1 MCASPGDG
9 APVRLSRRESE
20 VAGLVAEGLTNRE
33 IAAKLF
39 LSERTVDGH
48 LEHVREKLGVNTRA
62 QIAAWVVRQD
72 AIGVA
77 GAAAERDTIGLTGAP
92 NGPITRPAPRRRLVA
107 HPRLWVA
114 ASLVLALLATG
125 VGILLLTAPPPLLIT
140 TIAGSECHHQVY
152 PGGCYQG
159 DTDLATRAYLA
170 RPTDVA
176 VDGNGWIYIAD
187 FGNNRVRRVRDG
199 TITTVAGT
207 NVKPKP
213 LVEGA
218 VAISVSIGQAG
229 GLAIDSE
236 NRVLLLTDVRGVDEV
251 WRVEP
256 QGVMSLV
263 VTIPGPAEGAAGG
276 STIGL
281 RGPNMPIGGLAV
293 AKDGTLYIADRAGNR
308 VYEFAGGQ
316 LTRYA
321 GTGEFGYSDAGS
333 ATSAKLA
340 GPIGLAL
347 GKQGNLY
354 IADAG
359 NSRIRMVDLKGRIT
373 TLAGSGKFDGDG
385 GDGGPAGQARLSFPY
400 GVAVGP
406 DGRIVIADTG
416 NHRLRWISTSG
427 FIYPLAGIPEQW
439 GFNGDGLALQTQ
451 LSGPEAVTFNAKGDL
466 LIADTENQRV
476 REIPAR

>member
-1 MCASPGDG
+1 MSASPGEG
-9 APVRLSRRESE
+9 APVRLSRRELE
-20 VAGLVAEGLTNRE
+20 VAVMVAQGMTNRE
-33 IAAKLF
+33 IATKLF

-62 QIAAWVVRQD
+62 QIATWVVRQD
-72 AIGVA
+72 A
-77 GAAAERDTIGLTGAP
+77 AAVPLAP
-92 NGPITRPAPRRRLVA
+92 AGPISRPAPRRRLVT
-107 HPRLWVA
+107 HPRLWMG
-114 ASLVLALLATG
+114 ASLVVALLAAG
-125 VGILLLTAPPPLLIT
+125 VGVLLLTTPAPATIT

-152 PGGCYQG
+152 PGGCFQG

-170 RPTDVA
+170 RPTDIA

-207 NVKPKP
+207 TVKPKP

-218 VAISVSIGQAG
+218 VATSVSIGQAG
-229 GLAIDSE
+229 GLAIDRE
-236 NRVLLLTDVRGVDEV
+236 NRLLLLTDVRGVDEV

-256 QGVMSLV
+256 QGVISLV
-263 VTIPGPAEGAAGG
+263 VTIPGPAESAATG
-276 STIGL
+276 STIGF

-308 VYEFAGGQ
+308 VYAFAGGQ
-316 LTRYA
+316 LTTYA

-340 GPIGLAL
+340 WPIGLAL

-354 IADAG
+354 IADTG

-373 TLAGSGKFDGDG
+373 TVAGSGRFDGDG
-385 GDGGPAGQARLSFPY
+385 GDGGPAGRALLSFPY

-427 FIYPLAGIPEQW
+427 FIYPLAGTPEQW
-439 GFNGDGLALQTQ
+439 GFNGDGPALQTQ

-476 REIPAR
+476 REMPAR

>member
-20 VAGLVAEGLTNRE
+20 VAGMVAEGLTNRE
-33 IAAKLF
+33 IATKLF

-62 QIAAWVVRQD
+62 QIAAWVVRQGAGGVAAAPAERV

-77 GAAAERDTIGLTGAP
+77 GTPAE
-92 NGPITRPAPRRRLVA
+92 PISRPASRRRLVA

-114 ASLVLALLATG
+114 ASLVVALLAAG
-125 VGILLLTAPPPLLIT
+125 VGALLLTAPAPATIT
-140 TIAGSECHHQVY
+140 TIAGSECHHQSY
-152 PGGCYQG
+152 PGGCFGG

-170 RPTDVA
+170 RPTDIA
-176 VDGNGWIYIAD
+176 LDGSGGMYIAD
-187 FGNNRVRRVRDG
+187 FGNSRVRRVRDG
-199 TITTVAGT
+199 IITTVAGT
-207 NVKPKP
+207 DVKPTP

-218 VAISVSIGQAG
+218 IATSVLIGQAG

-236 NRVLLLTDVRGVDEV
+236 NRPLLLTDVNGVVEV

-263 VTIPGPAEGAAGG
+263 VRMAGPSTGSSAGATAGP
-276 STIGL
+276 
-281 RGPNMPIGGLAV
+281 RGPNMRVGALAV

-308 VYEFAGGQ
+308 VWKFAGGQ
-316 LTRYA
+316 LTPYA

-340 GPIGLAL
+340 WPIGLAL

-373 TLAGSGKFDGDG
+373 TVAGSGTFDGDG
-385 GDGGPAGQARLSFPY
+385 GDGGLASRARLSFPY
-400 GVAVGP
+400 GIAVGP
-406 DGRIVIADTG
+406 DGTIVIADTG
-416 NHRLRWISTSG
+416 NQRLRRISTSG
-427 FIYPLAGIPEQW
+427 FIYPLAGTPGKW
-439 GFNGDGLALQTQ
+439 GFNGDGPALEAQ
-451 LSGPEAVTFNAKGDL
+451 LSGPEAVTFNARGDL

>member
-1 MCASPGDG
+1 MCASPSEG

-20 VAGLVAEGLTNRE
+20 VAGLVAQGLTNRE
-33 IAAKLF
+33 IATKLF

-77 GAAAERDTIGLTGAP
+77 TAPAEPDAISVDGTPAE
-92 NGPITRPAPRRRLVA
+92 PIIRPAPRRQLVG

-125 VGILLLTAPPPLLIT
+125 VGILLLTAPAPLLIT
-140 TIAGSECHHQVY
+140 TIAGSECAHQNY
-152 PGGCYQG
+152 PGGCFGG
-159 DTDLATRAYLA
+159 DPDLALRAYLA
-170 RPTDVA
+170 RPTDIV
-176 VDGNGWIYIAD
+176 VDANGWIYIAD

-207 NVKPKP
+207 TVKPKP

-218 VAISVSIGQAG
+218 IATSVSIGQAG

-251 WRVEP
+251 WRVES

-276 STIGL
+276 STTGF

-293 AKDGTLYIADRAGNR
+293 AKNGTLYIADRAGNR

-316 LTRYA
+316 LTPYA

-340 GPIGLAL
+340 WPIGLAL

-373 TLAGSGKFDGDG
+373 TVAGSGKFDGDG
-385 GDGGPAGQARLSFPY
+385 GDGGPASRALLSFPY

-406 DGRIVIADTG
+406 DGTVVIADTG
-416 NHRLRWISTSG
+416 NHRLRAISTSG
-427 FIYPLAGIPEQW
+427 FIYPLAGTAGKW
-439 GFNGDGLALQTQ
+439 GFNGDGPALQTQ
-451 LSGPEAVTFNAKGDL
+451 LSGPAAVTFDAKGDL

-476 REIPAR
+476 REIAAR